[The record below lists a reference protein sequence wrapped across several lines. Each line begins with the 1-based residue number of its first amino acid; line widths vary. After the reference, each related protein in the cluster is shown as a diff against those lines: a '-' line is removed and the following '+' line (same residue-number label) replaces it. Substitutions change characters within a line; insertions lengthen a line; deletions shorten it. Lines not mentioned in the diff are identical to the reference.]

1 MQRAGDGDRQS
12 AKNKVGFSGDGDGAD
27 RDSDGGGEGQ

>member
-12 AKNKVGFSGDGDGAD
+12 AKNKVGFSGDGDD